1 MAGRAGEDKDVPDE
15 MTVADASVVE
25 KNQAGRV
32 GDPAGEEPD
41 HGLGGNDENELP
53 KRDEDRP
60 AHSEIQNHRDFF
72 PADAGAQFN
81 SDAGEREEP
90 DHGKNCPAE
99 RAAHRPEGKWRIG
112 ARDQEKN
119 RGVIDDLENALE
131 AGLRAGGIKGGAEIE
146 QTHRR
151 DENDSFNIKSP
162 ARLSRGCETK
172 KKTGHQ

>member
-99 RAAHRPEGKWRIG
+99 RAAHRPEGKWRIS

-119 RGVIDDLENALE
+119 RGVIDDLGNAHQTDNRITLME
-131 AGLRAGGIKGGAEIE
+131 EGA
-146 QTHRR
+146 
-151 DENDSFNIKSP
+151 SVK
-162 ARLSRGCETK
+162 
-172 KKTGHQ
+172 